1 MEYVKDRGQRVGDP
15 FHGFIFITQSIFLAT
30 MNYRALITYYMEWHM
45 LMNTNPF
52 PFPFPNPLRPPP
64 ELTELTVVL

>member
-1 MEYVKDRGQRVGDP
+1 
-15 FHGFIFITQSIFLAT
+15 
-30 MNYRALITYYMEWHM
+30 MNDSALITYYVEWHM

-52 PFPFPNPLRPPP
+52 PFPFPNPLRQPP